1 MSFQTPGKNML
12 RTSDLPKIQGSYRED
27 FYLSNVTWF
36 NVGGPADVLFKPKD
50 ADDLAKFLQEKSP
63 EIPYMVL
70 GVGSNLLVRDGGI
83 RGVVIRLGRDF
94 ADISF
99 QNEELIVGAGAL
111 DTNVSKYCADNGLK
125 GLEFLSGVPGVIG
138 AALAMNAG
146 AYGREVSDCL
156 IKLEAIDRNGNKIT
170 INKEDCGFKYRSSS
184 LSNDLIFTKAYFRVS
199 QGNREEIQVRIQE
212 IQEQRESTQPIRSK
226 TSGSSFKNPT
236 GNKAWEL
243 IDQAGCRGLRL
254 GDAIISEKHCN
265 FLINLGNA
273 TAADIENLGE
283 LARKKVFE
291 KSGIMLEWEIKI
303 IGEKISS

>member
-1 MSFQTPGKNML
+1 ML
-12 RTSDLPKIQGSYRED
+12 RVSDLPKVRGSYRES

-50 ADDLAKFLQEKSP
+50 VDDLAAFLQEKSL
-63 EIPYMVL
+63 EVPYMVL

-83 RGVVIRLGRDF
+83 RGVIIRLGREF
-94 ADISF
+94 ADILF
-99 QNEELIVGAGAL
+99 KDEELMVGAGAL
-111 DTNVSKYCADNGLK
+111 DANVSKYCADKGLK

-146 AYGREVSDCL
+146 AYGREISDCL
-156 IKLEAIDRNGNKIT
+156 IKLEALDKNGKKII
-170 INKEDCGFKYRSSS
+170 INKEDCGFKYRSNS
-184 LSNDLIFTKAYFRVS
+184 LSDDLIFTKAYFKVS
-199 QGNREEIQVRIQE
+199 KGNREEIQAKIQE
-212 IQEQRESTQPIRSK
+212 IQQQRESTQPIRSK
-226 TSGSSFKNPT
+226 TSGSSFKNPP
-236 GNKAWEL
+236 GKKAWEL

-273 TAADIENLGE
+273 TASDIENLGE
-283 LARKKVFE
+283 LVRQKVFN

-303 IGEKISS
+303 VGEKIAS